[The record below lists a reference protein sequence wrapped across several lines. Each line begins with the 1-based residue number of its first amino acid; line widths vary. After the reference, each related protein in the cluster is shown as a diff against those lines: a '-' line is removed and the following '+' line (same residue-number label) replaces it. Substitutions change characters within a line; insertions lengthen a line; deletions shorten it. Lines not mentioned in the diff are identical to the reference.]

1 MMKYR
6 TIAILLGMLA
16 FIGCEHQ
23 QTDVKPGG
31 ISADGKRDG
40 VYVEITLSNDAPSV
54 GEPITLTVQ
63 ARTETGVSLQTPLIP
78 LDEGDALGAFH
89 VLNIQPTLR
98 RPAPEGGHLWTQHL
112 IIDSLEP
119 GAHAIPPLNFPFS
132 SPTSDSME
140 QRLEIAS
147 IPVSVTSSQPDGM
160 TTPMDIQGWIDLPGP
175 PLWPWLLAS
184 GAAAITIVSGFIWWL
199 SRIRPE
205 GPPPTPA
212 ELARASLRV
221 LRQRN
226 LLAHGESDGFYTTLS
241 QIIRQYLEGRFG
253 LSAPRQTTAE
263 FLEDTKQD
271 ACLSSSQQVHLRQ
284 FLRTAD
290 LVKFAGHEPAE
301 AQGMDAINEAD
312 RFIEECE
319 LATEDDVDVK
329 CEAMAC

>member
-40 VYVEITLSNDAPSV
+40 VYVEITLSNDAPSA

-147 IPVSVTSSQPDGM
+147 IPVSVTSSQPEGM

-175 PLWPWLLAS
+175 PLWPWLVAG
-184 GAAAITIVSGFIWWL
+184 GAAAITIVSGFIFFLDFLLARL
-199 SRIRPE
+199 SFSCRSLAIVAQYAAPFSCAMSSATHIP
-205 GPPPTPA
+205 GNTSVSPSLPLIAMWYAPPP
-212 ELARASLRV
+212 
-221 LRQRN
+221 
-226 LLAHGESDGFYTTLS
+226 
-241 QIIRQYLEGRFG
+241 
-253 LSAPRQTTAE
+253 
-263 FLEDTKQD
+263 
-271 ACLSSSQQVHLRQ
+271 
-284 FLRTAD
+284 
-290 LVKFAGHEPAE
+290 
-301 AQGMDAINEAD
+301 
-312 RFIEECE
+312 
-319 LATEDDVDVK
+319 
-329 CEAMAC
+329 

>member
-1 MMKYR
+1 MIYR
-6 TIAILLGMLA
+6 TIAILLGLFT

-23 QTDVKPGG
+23 EVEVIPDG
-31 ISADGKRDG
+31 ISTESKRDG
-40 VYVEITLSNDAPSV
+40 VHVEVTLSNDAPLV
-54 GEPITLTVQ
+54 GEPITLSVQ
-63 ARTETGVSLQTPLIP
+63 ARTEVGVSLQTPLIP
-78 LDEGDALGAFH
+78 ADVGDTLGDFH
-89 VLNIQPTLR
+89 VLKVQPTLR
-98 RPAPEGGHLWTQHL
+98 RPVPEGGHLWTQHL
-112 IIDSLEP
+112 VLDSLEP
-119 GAHAIPPLNFPFS
+119 GPHAIPPLNFPFS
-132 SPTSDSME
+132 SSPSDPME

-147 IPVSVTSSQPDGM
+147 IPVSVSSSQPEGM

-175 PLWPWLLAS
+175 PLWPWLVAG
-184 GAAAITIVSGFIWWL
+184 GAVVITIVSGFIWWL

-226 LLAHGESDGFYTTLS
+226 LIAHGDSDGFYTSLS

-319 LATEDDVDVK
+319 LATEEDMDVK